1 MLLPQIYEECLVKGL
16 TPSKKDKIVQVIY
29 QVHGDKGLHQP
40 NAYQVL
46 SYVKTLQTMLAYR
59 VEIFTCDA
67 CETLVHFHPKATQRG
82 IGEYDDGIGLCEM
95 CV

>member
-29 QVHGDKGLHQP
+29 QVHGDKGLHIP

-67 CETLVHFHPKATQRG
+67 CQKMVYFHPKPTQLG
-82 IGEYDDGIGLCEM
+82 VGAYDEGIGLCEM

>member
-1 MLLPQIYEECLVKGL
+1 MYEECVVRNL
-16 TPSKKDKIVQVIY
+16 TPAKVEQITQVIFEIYADRGFGPLNEY
-29 QVHGDKGLHQP
+29 QIK
-40 NAYQVL
+40 A
-46 SYVKTLQTMLAYR
+46 YVKTIQTMLAYR